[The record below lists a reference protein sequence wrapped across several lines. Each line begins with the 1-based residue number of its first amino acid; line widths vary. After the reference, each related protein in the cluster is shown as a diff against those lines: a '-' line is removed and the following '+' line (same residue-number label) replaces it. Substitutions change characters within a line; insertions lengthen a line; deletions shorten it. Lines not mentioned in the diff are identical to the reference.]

1 MGVFMHLN
9 HIFVAYCDQP
19 FIPLTNVGSSLMTP
33 NALVQ
38 LTHRQILEVILRVT
52 RSLILY
58 KVYKKIFTCN
68 YIFVITVFHTDVFSD
83 SLAAQVL
90 WTEP

>member
-1 MGVFMHLN
+1 
-9 HIFVAYCDQP
+9 
-19 FIPLTNVGSSLMTP
+19 MTP

-58 KVYKKIFTCN
+58 KVYKK
-68 YIFVITVFHTDVFSD
+68 YLLVITSLVSLCFIQTFS
-83 SLAAQVL
+83 QIV
-90 WTEP
+90 